1 MSGQAAF
8 DEPVRLAA
16 LCTRGAAGKK
26 ESEWCEEKELNGI
39 GEERNDM
46 SDEEGDR
53 MEDEGEFA
61 GPDWRVRA
69 GPRNKPTQRER
80 EVHEATHMPF

>member
-8 DEPVRLAA
+8 DEPARPAA
-16 LCTRGAAGKK
+16 LFTLGAAGKK
-26 ESEWCEEKELNGI
+26 ESEWYEEKELNGI

-53 MEDEGEFA
+53 MEDE
-61 GPDWRVRA
+61 
-69 GPRNKPTQRER
+69 
-80 EVHEATHMPF
+80 